1 MKEGTCD
8 RWARLSWRFQEVSL
22 GKSPPDT
29 PPLHPSPLSVGTD
42 LGLCG
47 IWMLLICPYV
57 ISMTHVT
64 VWVTQSLA
72 WGTSARPVELPTCLD
87 PCLNRDSMTQHQ
99 GRAVLSVWLVSWA
112 PGSFGFVAWQLRG
125 KTHYPRQQCPMEGPT
140 HRKGQPWGQPEST
153 TSHQVWRGNTR
164 AQSLFRSLVNFSS
177 LPHGIMGSQ
186 SDMDNNNNH

>member
-8 RWARLSWRFQEVSL
+8 RWARMPWRFQEVSL
-22 GKSPPDT
+22 GKSPPYT
-29 PPLHPSPLSVGTD
+29 SPPPLSVGTD

-47 IWMLLICPYV
+47 IWMLLICSYV

-87 PCLNRDSMTQHQ
+87 PCLNRDSMTQRQ

-125 KTHYPRQQCPMEGPT
+125 KPHYPRQQCPAEGPT
-140 HRKGQPWGQPEST
+140 HRKGQPWGQPELT
-153 TSHQVWRGNTR
+153 TQPAGVERKHKGTVS
-164 AQSLFRSLVNFSS
+164 
-177 LPHGIMGSQ
+177 I
-186 SDMDNNNNH
+186 